1 MYYSQKRKDEKLNNY
16 IMNEFKAMIVIYIT
30 MAALV
35 SALDTQT
42 NIQYGENNHIEYN
55 WSNIQQEE
63 ILQIS
68 FQLVRSS
75 DENRKNELANK
86 FMECFK
92 RGGVEDKRMLL
103 KLLAHTRDIE
113 NGKGEYSIPH
123 IILRE
128 LYKYDKTLAVNV
140 LKIFVGLESN
150 EKPIGSWKDVKYF
163 LNELSETVSAPL
175 EIMKLVNSQLRVD
188 NDNMKLKK
196 KCSLVA
202 KWIPREKSSKFGWIN
217 KELAKD
223 YFEDYGSSE
232 NGWCDSAV
240 RKAKTHYR
248 KLVSSINKY
257 IDTTQIKQCGS
268 SWASINFDKVTSITM
283 MKQKGAFLNN
293 KKKESV
299 DRINCQENMLK
310 YIQDV
315 KDGKSEVKGK
325 KTSMIDF
332 IKEALIVKDP
342 DERFIINEAWKNNGK
357 DTKSLDNMIAM
368 VDTSGS
374 MEMTE
379 KGNPLYS
386 AMGLGIRISEKSK
399 LGKRVMTFNSR
410 PEWVNLEEC
419 KDFVDEVIKVRDAGW
434 GMNTDFHKAMDM
446 ILDVIIKNKIPAED
460 VENIVLTV
468 LSDMQFDSAPTKS
481 SPYNSSVRQIL
492 SDKFHEAGMRVCGKG
507 YKVPHILFWNLRS
520 SSGLPELSYQEN
532 VTMLSGYSPMLL
544 NSFIEVG
551 MTALKELTPWNML
564 VKMLEKER
572 YNEIGDLL

>member
-1 MYYSQKRKDEKLNNY
+1 MYYSQKRKDEKLNNH
-16 IMNEFKAMIVIYIT
+16 IRNVFKDMFKIYIT

-92 RGGVEDKRMLL
+92 RGDVEDKRMLL

-113 NGKGEYSIPH
+113 NGKGEYNIPH

-150 EKPIGSWKDVKYF
+150 EKPLGSWKDVKYF
-163 LNELSETVSAPL
+163 LNELSETEVAPVQT
-175 EIMKLVNSQLRVD
+175 MKLVNSQLRLD
-188 NDNMKLKK
+188 NANMILKK
-196 KCSLVA
+196 ECSLVA

-223 YFEDYGSSE
+223 YFEEYGSSE
-232 NGWCDSAV
+232 HGWCDSAV

-257 IDTTQIKQCGS
+257 IDTTQIKQCSS
-268 SWASINFDKVTSITM
+268 SWKSINFDKVTSITM

-293 KKKESV
+293 KNKESV
-299 DRINCQENMLK
+299 DRINCKENMLK

-315 KDGKSEVKGK
+315 KDGKSEVKGR

-332 IKEALIVKDP
+332 IKQALSVENP

-374 MEMTE
+374 MECE
-379 KGNPLYS
+379 NGNPLYS

-399 LGKRVMTFNSR
+399 LGKRVMTFNSK

-419 KDFVDEVIKVRDAGW
+419 KDFVDEVVKVRDAGW
-434 GMNTDFHKAMDM
+434 GMNTNFHKAMDM

-468 LSDMQFDSAPTKS
+468 LSDMQFDSAHTKS
-481 SPYNSSVRQIL
+481 SPFNSSVRQIL
-492 SDKFHEAGMRVCGKG
+492 SDKFHEAGVRVCGKG

-520 SSGLPELSYQEN
+520 TNGFPELSYQDN

-544 NSFIEVG
+544 NSFVEVG

-572 YNEIGDLL
+572 YNEIGELI

>member
-1 MYYSQKRKDEKLNNY
+1 MLKTYT
-16 IMNEFKAMIVIYIT
+16 T

-42 NIQYGENNHIEYN
+42 NIQYGENNHIEYKWDN
-55 WSNIQQEE
+55 VHQQEK

-68 FQLVRSS
+68 FQLVRTS
-75 DENRKNELANK
+75 DENRKDELANK

-92 RGGVEDKRMLL
+92 GGNVEEKRILL

-128 LYKYDKTLAVNV
+128 LYNYDKTLAINV
-140 LKIFVGLESN
+140 LKNFVGLESN

-163 LNELSETVSAPL
+163 LNELSEKEVVPA
-175 EIMKLVNSQLRVD
+175 EIMKIVNSQLRVD
-188 NDNMKLKK
+188 HVNMKLNR

-248 KLVSSINKY
+248 QLVSSLNKY
-257 IDTTQIKQCGS
+257 IDTTQIKQCSS

-293 KKKESV
+293 KNKESV
-299 DRINCQENMLK
+299 DRINCKENMLK
-310 YIQDV
+310 YIQNV

-325 KTSMIDF
+325 KTSIIDF
-332 IKEALIVKDP
+332 IKQALRVENP
-342 DERFIINEAWKNNGK
+342 DERFLINEAWKNNGK

-374 MEMTE
+374 MECE

-399 LGKRVMTFNSR
+399 LGKRVMTFNSK

-419 KDFVDEVIKVRDAGW
+419 KDFVDEVVKVRDAGW
-434 GMNTDFHKAMDM
+434 GMNTNFHKAMDM
-446 ILDVIIKNKIPAED
+446 ILDVIIKNKIPSED

-468 LSDMQFDSAPTKS
+468 LSDMQFDSAHTKS
-481 SPYNSSVRQIL
+481 SPFNSSVRQIL
-492 SDKFHEAGMRVCGKG
+492 SDKFHEAGVRVCGKG

-520 SSGLPELSYQEN
+520 TNGFPELSYQDN
-532 VTMLSGYSPMLL
+532 VTMLSGYSPILL

-564 VKMLEKER
+564 IKMLENER
-572 YNEIGDLL
+572 YNIIGDLIKN

>member
-1 MYYSQKRKDEKLNNY
+1 
-16 IMNEFKAMIVIYIT
+16 
-30 MAALV
+30 
-35 SALDTQT
+35 
-42 NIQYGENNHIEYN
+42 
-55 WSNIQQEE
+55 
-63 ILQIS
+63 
-68 FQLVRSS
+68 
-75 DENRKNELANK
+75 
-86 FMECFK
+86 MERC
-92 RGGVEDKRMLL
+92 
-103 KLLAHTRDIE
+103 
-113 NGKGEYSIPH
+113 
-123 IILRE
+123 
-128 LYKYDKTLAVNV
+128 
-140 LKIFVGLESN
+140 
-150 EKPIGSWKDVKYF
+150 KYF
-163 LNELSETVSAPL
+163 LNELSETEVAPVQ
-175 EIMKLVNSQLRVD
+175 IMKLVNSQLRLD
-188 NDNMKLKK
+188 NDNMKLKR

-232 NGWCDSAV
+232 NGWCDSAM

-293 KKKESV
+293 KNKESV

-315 KDGKSEVKGK
+315 KDGKSEVKGR

-374 MEMTE
+374 MECE

-399 LGKRVMTFNSR
+399 LGKRVMTFNSK

-419 KDFVDEVIKVRDAGW
+419 KDFVDEVVKVRDAGW
-434 GMNTDFHKAMDM
+434 GMNTNFHKAMDM

-468 LSDMQFDSAPTKS
+468 LSDMQFDSAHTKS
-481 SPYNSSVRQIL
+481 SPFNSSVRQIL
-492 SDKFHEAGMRVCGKG
+492 SDKFHEAGVRVCGKG

-520 SSGLPELSYQEN
+520 TDGFPELSYQDN

-544 NSFIEVG
+544 NSFVEAG

-572 YNEIGDLL
+572 YNEIGELI

>member
-1 MYYSQKRKDEKLNNY
+1 MYYSQKRKDEKLNNH
-16 IMNEFKAMIVIYIT
+16 IRNVFKDMFKIYIT

-113 NGKGEYSIPH
+113 NGKGEYNIPH

-150 EKPIGSWKDVKYF
+150 EKPLGSWKDVKYF
-163 LNELSETVSAPL
+163 LNELSETEVAPVQ
-175 EIMKLVNSQLRVD
+175 IMKLVNSQLRLD
-188 NDNMKLKK
+188 NDNMKLKR

-223 YFEDYGSSE
+223 YFEEYGSSE
-232 NGWCDSAV
+232 HGWCDSAV

-257 IDTTQIKQCGS
+257 IDTTQIKQCSS
-268 SWASINFDKVTSITM
+268 SWKSINFDKVTSITM

-293 KKKESV
+293 KNKESV
-299 DRINCQENMLK
+299 DRINCKENMLK

-315 KDGKSEVKGK
+315 KDGKSEVKGR

-332 IKEALIVKDP
+332 IKQALSVENP

-374 MEMTE
+374 MECE
-379 KGNPLYS
+379 NGNPLYS

-399 LGKRVMTFNSR
+399 LGKRVMTFNSK

-419 KDFVDEVIKVRDAGW
+419 KDFVDEVVKVRDAGW
-434 GMNTDFHKAMDM
+434 GMNTNFHKAMDM

-468 LSDMQFDSAPTKS
+468 LSDMQFDSAHTKS
-481 SPYNSSVRQIL
+481 SPFNSSVRQIL
-492 SDKFHEAGMRVCGKG
+492 SDKFHEAGVRVCGKG

-520 SSGLPELSYQEN
+520 TDGFPELSYQDN

-544 NSFIEVG
+544 NSFVEAG

-572 YNEIGDLL
+572 YNEIGELI

>member
-1 MYYSQKRKDEKLNNY
+1 MYYSQKRKDERLNKC
-16 IMNEFKAMIVIYIT
+16 ISKVFKDMLNIYIT

-42 NIQYGENNHIEYN
+42 NIQYGENNHIEYK
-55 WSNIQQEE
+55 WSNVQQEK
-63 ILQIS
+63 ILQLS
-68 FQLVRSS
+68 FQLVRTS
-75 DENRKNELANK
+75 DENRKMELANK

-92 RGGVEDKRMLL
+92 EGDVENKKLML

-113 NGKGEYSIPH
+113 SGKGEYSIPYV
-123 IILRE
+123 ILKE
-128 LYKYDKTLAVNV
+128 LYKYDNTLGVNV

-163 LNELSETVSAPL
+163 LNELSAAPV
-175 EIMKLVNSQLRVD
+175 EIMKIVNSQLRVD
-188 NDNMKLKK
+188 NDNMKLNKN
-196 KCSLVA
+196 CSLVA

-257 IDTTQIKQCGS
+257 IDTTQIKQCSS
-268 SWASINFDKVTSITM
+268 SWGSINFDKVTSITM

-310 YIQDV
+310 DLQDV

-332 IKEALIVKDP
+332 IKQALIVKDP
-342 DERFIINEAWKNNGK
+342 DERFYINESWKNNGK

-520 SSGLPELSYQEN
+520 SNGFPELSYQEN

>member
-1 MYYSQKRKDEKLNNY
+1 MYYSQKRKDEKLNNH
-16 IMNEFKAMIVIYIT
+16 IRNVFKDMFKIYIT

-92 RGGVEDKRMLL
+92 RGDVEDKRMLL

-113 NGKGEYSIPH
+113 NGKGEYNIPH

-150 EKPIGSWKDVKYF
+150 EKPLGSWKDVKYF
-163 LNELSETVSAPL
+163 LNELSETEVAPVQ
-175 EIMKLVNSQLRVD
+175 IMKLVNSQLRLD
-188 NDNMKLKK
+188 NANMILKK
-196 KCSLVA
+196 ECSLVA

-223 YFEDYGSSE
+223 YFEEYGSSE
-232 NGWCDSAV
+232 HGWCDSAV

-257 IDTTQIKQCGS
+257 IDTTQIKQCSS
-268 SWASINFDKVTSITM
+268 SWKSINFDKVTSITM

-293 KKKESV
+293 KNKESV
-299 DRINCQENMLK
+299 DRINCKENMLK

-315 KDGKSEVKGK
+315 KDGKSEVKGR

-332 IKEALIVKDP
+332 IKQALSVENP

-374 MEMTE
+374 MECE
-379 KGNPLYS
+379 NGNPLYS

-399 LGKRVMTFNSR
+399 LGKRVMTFNSK

-419 KDFVDEVIKVRDAGW
+419 KDFVDEVVKVRDAGW
-434 GMNTDFHKAMDM
+434 GMNTNFHKAMDM

-468 LSDMQFDSAPTKS
+468 LSDMQFDSAHTKS
-481 SPYNSSVRQIL
+481 SPFNSSVRQIL
-492 SDKFHEAGMRVCGKG
+492 SDKFHEAGVRVCGKG

-520 SSGLPELSYQEN
+520 TNGFPELSYQDN

-544 NSFIEVG
+544 NSFVEVG

-572 YNEIGDLL
+572 YNEIGELI

>member
-1 MYYSQKRKDEKLNNY
+1 MLKTYT
-16 IMNEFKAMIVIYIT
+16 T

-42 NIQYGENNHIEYN
+42 NIQYGENNHIEYKWDN
-55 WSNIQQEE
+55 VHQQEK

-68 FQLVRSS
+68 FQLVRTSN
-75 DENRKNELANK
+75 ENRKNELANK

-92 RGGVEDKRMLL
+92 GGNVKEKRILL

-113 NGKGEYSIPH
+113 SGKGEYSIPN

-128 LYKYDKTLAVNV
+128 LYNYDKTLAINV

-163 LNELSETVSAPL
+163 LNELSEKEVVPA
-175 EIMKLVNSQLRVD
+175 EIMKIVNSQLRVD
-188 NDNMKLKK
+188 HSNMKLNR

-248 KLVSSINKY
+248 QLVSSLNKY
-257 IDTTQIKQCGS
+257 IDTTQIKQCGL
-268 SWASINFDKVTSITM
+268 SWRSIDFEKVTSITM

-293 KKKESV
+293 KNKESI
-299 DRINCQENMLK
+299 DRISCKENMLK
-310 YIQDV
+310 YIQNV

-325 KTSMIDF
+325 KTSIIDF
-332 IKEALIVKDP
+332 IKQALRVENP
-342 DERFIINEAWKNNGK
+342 DERFIINEAWKNNSK

-374 MEMTE
+374 MECE
-379 KGNPLYS
+379 NGNPLYS

-399 LGKRVMTFNSR
+399 LGKRVMTFNSK

-419 KDFVDEVIKVRDAGW
+419 KDFVDEVVKVRDAGW
-434 GMNTDFHKAMDM
+434 GMNTNFHKAMDM

-468 LSDMQFDSAPTKS
+468 LSDMQFDSAYENS
-481 SPYNSSVRQIL
+481 SPYNSTVKQIL
-492 SDKFHEAGMRVCGKG
+492 SDKFHEAGVRVCGTG

-520 SSGLPELSYQEN
+520 TNGFPELSYQDN
-532 VTMLSGYSPMLL
+532 VTMLSGYSPILL

-564 VKMLEKER
+564 IKMLENER
-572 YNEIGDLL
+572 YNSIGDLIKN